1 MKKRAIAKLRLD
13 RETLRALDSAS
24 FQDVVA
30 GAITVGC
37 TGATCTPAT
46 PHALSKNVGCN

>member
-1 MKKRAIAKLRLD
+1 MKKKAIAKLRLD
-13 RETLRALDSAS
+13 RETLRNLTDLSLQEA
-24 FQDVVA
+24 VA